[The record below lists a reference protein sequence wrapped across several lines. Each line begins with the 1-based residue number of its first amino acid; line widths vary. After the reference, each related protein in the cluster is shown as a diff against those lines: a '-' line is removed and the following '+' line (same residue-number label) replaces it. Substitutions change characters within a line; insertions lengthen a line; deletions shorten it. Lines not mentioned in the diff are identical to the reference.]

1 MGALKIKWLLSVKH
15 LSLKFTQLSQML
27 LSLAKCCF
35 MFLSVQNFL
44 SIVTKV
50 HISMRTCCSFLLK
63 IFNVHTLFFLS
74 LNFTIAKFRSVF
86 FDENYQRAHVG
97 KFLWNL
103 NCKLYYI
110 AKFISVKLLRSLR
123 STCARC
129 SRSTWFYHISLI
141 NFN

>member
-50 HISMRTCCSFLLK
+50 HISMRTRCSFLLK

-74 LNFTIAKFRSVF
+74 LNFTIAKFRSNFVMKITNVHTLFFLSINFTIAKFRSVF

-103 NCKLYYI
+103 NYKLYYI
-110 AKFISVKLLRSLR
+110 AKFISMK
-123 STCARC
+123 
-129 SRSTWFYHISLI
+129 
-141 NFN
+141 